1 MASALEAVLRLKADE
16 AARAQQQSDNLTQA
30 VNIFQRA
37 KESVQSNQLQLLQ
50 VKSNLA
56 KDGLKMNQD
65 GSFSRDDSLLS
76 ESDRILQKAKL
87 ADAAKSLGDRNLF
100 NQITGNSQQQID
112 TTQVNPQEAQIN
124 PNDETSQLYQVAN
137 QVDPFTGKPTA
148 EAEQAKAQ
156 LELNKSIR
164 TDHQKQLFTARKSFD
179 VYQADANQALVAI
192 DKIESQAKN
201 LPEYRR
207 GGLNQIT
214 GRIDAAYK
222 EFSKDKE
229 VTRYL
234 GVVSQELIPMARKL
248 MEEKGPITEF
258 DVARVEK
265 GLGDITAPLEDKKFL
280 LNELRDKVKQALL
293 TKSKIAEISQED
305 IEGKYSDLFK
315 RAGTSSKKNSPT
327 QEKDQGLFESDTKPT
342 DIKGKISQN
351 INDMISP
358 AASFVNNALAVPFVT
373 SPKDMVEKSGGK
385 YPESSYPAGKALDMA
400 FGVAGSVA
408 NLPVRGAISLLKG
421 VQAANNINKAEQL
434 MKQTEPFA
442 KGAGVKA
449 AEDLVKLKPVEVM
462 DKTVKNVRQEL
473 LKKSDD
479 LSQAGY
485 VQREHAIYSDA
496 IGKVKASD
504 VEIKNAPKL
513 LDEFAANNKDEFG
526 NFITPEI
533 KRAYTDLSEAL
544 AKNGKVTEKQLH
556 DAVIKLKG
564 NFKDVVDRTKS
575 LNLSAVRDLSEGY
588 TGEAA
593 SAIKSANLRYSQFK
607 PVENDIN
614 DLIGLYGKRTDS
626 RATDTVINGLLKS
639 DLSKNPNQ
647 ARVLDKIG
655 QETGIDIKGA
665 TTYYGGKFRL
675 VEGTNPNF
683 FGVNIRKSYSSIK
696 DMLKGKPSGK
706 SEVNSESM
714 QIIKKI
720 KDQAK

>member
-16 AARAQQQSDNLTQA
+16 TARAQQQSDNLTQA

-112 TTQVNPQEAQIN
+112 TTQVNPQAAQIN

-156 LELNKSIR
+156 LESINTSTTASAKAERELNRKQGTLLRVGERIVDEYGKTNPSENRLAQIASVPGSWLQSNQDQKNDSVYSSFVSSLKAQMARGQGEVGNLSAPEQEAVLNAVAKLEDVKSVGYDKLINYFKNIKEVS
-164 TDHQKQLFTARKSFD
+164 TDKDTQKQA
-179 VYQADANQALVAI
+179 
-192 DKIESQAKN
+192 DKIIE
-201 LPEYRR
+201 R
-207 GGLNQIT
+207 LNSINSNK
-214 GRIDAAYK
+214 GK
-222 EFSKDKE
+222 E
-229 VTRYL
+229 
-234 GVVSQELIPMARKL
+234 
-248 MEEKGPITEF
+248 
-258 DVARVEK
+258 
-265 GLGDITAPLEDKKFL
+265 
-280 LNELRDKVKQALL
+280 
-293 TKSKIAEISQED
+293 
-305 IEGKYSDLFK
+305 
-315 RAGTSSKKNSPT
+315 
-327 QEKDQGLFESDTKPT
+327 QGLFESDTKPT